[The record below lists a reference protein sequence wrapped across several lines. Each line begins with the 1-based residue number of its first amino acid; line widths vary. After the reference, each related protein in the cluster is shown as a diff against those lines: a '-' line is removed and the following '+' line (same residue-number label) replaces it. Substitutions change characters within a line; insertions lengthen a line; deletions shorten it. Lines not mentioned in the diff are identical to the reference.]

1 MNSQTDLHGK
11 VALITGAA
19 HRIGAELARQLHQA
33 GMNIA
38 LHYRSSRAK
47 AETLAAQLNARRHD
61 SVRLIQADLLDT
73 AALAEVITA
82 AAKPWQR
89 LDVLINNASTFY
101 PTEIGKAT
109 EADWDDLIGSNLKAP
124 FFLSQAA
131 APELKKQ
138 RGCIINIVDIHSQ
151 RPMKGYP
158 IYSAAKA
165 GLAMMTMSLAR
176 ELGPD
181 VRVNGVAPGAILW
194 PEHEMDEQD
203 KAEIVDR
210 TALKRQGT
218 AADIARTALFLIRD
232 ADYISGQIINV
243 DGGRTLGF

>member
-1 MNSQTDLHGK
+1 MNTQPK

-19 HRIGAELARQLHQA
+19 HRIGAEMARQLHSA

-38 LHYRSSRAK
+38 LHYRHSK
-47 AETLAAQLNARRHD
+47 QPAEALAAELNKQRPD
-61 SVRLIQADLLDT
+61 SVILIQADLLKT
-73 AALAEVITA
+73 ETLPGVITQA
-82 AAKPWQR
+82 CKPWQR
-89 LDVLINNASTFY
+89 LDVLINNASSFY

-124 FFLSQAA
+124 FFLAQAA
-131 APELKKQ
+131 AGELTKQ
-138 RGCIINIVDIHSQ
+138 SGCIINIIDIHSQ

-165 GLAMMTMSLAR
+165 GLAMLTMSLAR

-194 PEHEMDEQD
+194 PEHDMDEQA
-203 KAEIVDR
+203 KGEILDR

-218 AADIARTALFLIRD
+218 AADIAKTALFLIRD

-243 DGGRTLGF
+243 DGGRTLSF

>member
-1 MNSQTDLHGK
+1 MNKQTDLSGK

-19 HRIGAELARQLHQA
+19 HRIGAEMARQLHQA

-38 LHYRSSRAK
+38 LHYRNSKENAK
-47 AETLAAQLNARRHD
+47 ALADQLNAERPN
-61 SVRLIQADLLDT
+61 SVVLIQANLLETKRLPD
-73 AALAEVITA
+73 VIA
-82 AAKPWQR
+82 AATKPWQR

-101 PTEIGKAT
+101 PTQVGSAT

-131 APELKKQ
+131 ANELTKQ
-138 RGCIINIVDIHSQ
+138 QGCIVNIVDIHSQ

-165 GLAMMTMSLAR
+165 GLAMLTMSLAR
-176 ELGPD
+176 ELGPEI
-181 VRVNGVAPGAILW
+181 RVNGVAPGAILW
-194 PEHEMDEQD
+194 PEHEMDD
-203 KAEIVDR
+203 SAKDEILNR
-210 TALKRQGT
+210 TSLKRQGSP
-218 AADIARTALFLIRD
+218 ADIARTALFLIKD